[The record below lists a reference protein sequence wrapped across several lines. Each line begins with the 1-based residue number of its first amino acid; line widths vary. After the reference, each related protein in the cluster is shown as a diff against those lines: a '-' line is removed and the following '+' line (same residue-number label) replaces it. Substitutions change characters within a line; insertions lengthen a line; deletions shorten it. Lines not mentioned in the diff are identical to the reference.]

1 MRARAFLSWQMC
13 AISRPMSRR
22 PTITTAVILAAGR
35 GVRLRADGSELP
47 KPLHE
52 VNERTLLE
60 RAITTLAKAGMRRV
74 IVVVGYL
81 GEQLR
86 GAVRSNLR
94 LSALGVNIDF
104 AQSLSEEKANGASVL
119 AVEGLVDG
127 PFLLVMCDHVYDA
140 ELAVAAA
147 AADMSAASLWLCV
160 DRRLEE
166 IYDMDDATK
175 VKTDAGR
182 IVDIGKELEE
192 FDAIDCG
199 VFAVDLP
206 LLAILR
212 ELWDRTGDASMSD
225 GVRLLTER
233 GQARTLDIGA
243 AFWQDVDTPGALAR
257 AERIL
262 AQSG

>member
-1 MRARAFLSWQMC
+1 
-13 AISRPMSRR
+13 MSTGA
-22 PTITTAVILAAGR
+22 TITTAVILAAGR
-35 GVRLRADGSELP
+35 GVRLREDGSVLP

-52 VNERTLLE
+52 VGQRTLLE
-60 RAITTLAKAGMRRV
+60 RAITTLAKADMRRV

-86 GAVRSNLR
+86 DAVRSNPR
-94 LSALGVNIDF
+94 LSALGVDIEF
-104 AQSLSEEKANGASVL
+104 VQSLSEEKNNGASVL
-119 AVEGLVDG
+119 ALEGLVDG
-127 PFLLVMCDHVYDA
+127 PFLLVMCDHVYDV

-160 DRRLEE
+160 DRRLDE
-166 IYDMDDATK
+166 IYDVDDATK

-182 IVDIGKELEE
+182 IVDIGKQLVE

-212 ELWDRTGDASMSD
+212 ELWDSTGDASMSD
-225 GVRLLTER
+225 GVRRLTER
-233 GQARTLDIGA
+233 GQARTLDIGS

-262 AQSG
+262 THSG